1 MVSYV
6 STLDEKFNQ
15 RQKKPSDTYLGYL
28 MAVFYEFEFKMTCR
42 QVCVKYITSA
52 ILKKAM

>member
-6 STLDEKFNQ
+6 STLDEKYNH
-15 RQKKPSDTYLGYL
+15 RQKTPSDTYLGHL
-28 MAVFYEFEFKMTCR
+28 MAVFYEFKFKMKCY